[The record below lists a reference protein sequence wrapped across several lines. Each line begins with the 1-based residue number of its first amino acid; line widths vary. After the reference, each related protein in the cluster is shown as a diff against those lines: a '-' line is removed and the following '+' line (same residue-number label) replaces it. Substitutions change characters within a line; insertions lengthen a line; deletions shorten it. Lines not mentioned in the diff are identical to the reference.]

1 MGDKDIPA
9 EIDYV
14 LNATGQPNLQYIG
27 FSMGTTM
34 FWTMTSLHPEYNSKV
49 RLMVALAPVVYINN
63 MMGFPRLF
71 APFHRIVKVRKY
83 YIIFNTHPLNWV

>member
-1 MGDKDIPA
+1 MIQLCSFHEMGDKDIPA

-14 LNATGQPNLQYIG
+14 LKTTGQPDLQYVG

-34 FWTMTSLHPEYNSKV
+34 FWTMMSLHPEYNKKV

-63 MMGFPRLF
+63 MKGFPRLI
-71 APFHRIVKVRKY
+71 APFHRIVKV
-83 YIIFNTHPLNWV
+83 HL